1 MTTPWARLFGH
12 RSNHKSDDISTI
24 DLLSRVPLFEDLNR
38 RELVAVERILHRRQ
52 YLRGEMIFRQ
62 GERGMGMYIVQ
73 QGMVAITKRDKAR
86 AVLLSM
92 EEYQALLERSPDPLK
107 ILTAEFDALVARMQ
121 TPVAK
126 AAGRALFKATPAE
139 LGKAA
144 VSAVRKRG

>member
-1 MTTPWARLFGH
+1 M
-12 RSNHKSDDISTI
+12 ST
-24 DLLSRVPLFEDLNR
+24 LSVRNIR
-38 RELVAVERILHRRQ
+38 GQAVESVSATDAKNTFGTILEKA
-52 YLRGEMIFRQ
+52 LAK
-62 GERGMGMYIVQ
+62 
-73 QGMVAITKRDKAR
+73 GMVEITKRDKAR